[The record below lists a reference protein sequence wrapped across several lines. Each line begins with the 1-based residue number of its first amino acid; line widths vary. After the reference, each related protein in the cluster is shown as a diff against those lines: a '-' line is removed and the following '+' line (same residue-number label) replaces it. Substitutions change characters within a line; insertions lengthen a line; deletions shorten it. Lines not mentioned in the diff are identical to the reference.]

1 MIFLN
6 LALRN
11 VFRNR
16 ERSLLTLIGVLLAIG
31 SFVALVSLAE
41 GLYRRVSVEL
51 MGRSGD
57 LYLMPS
63 VAGVILPTG
72 PIGTVGL
79 TSDTI
84 SADALAKVRGLA
96 NVQKADGIGR
106 QIWTGKRAVIPVLE
120 IPPDS
125 IQAYFPQLQAVSG
138 ALIAS
143 DAENQLMLGVG
154 VAQAEFPNGTASTI
168 MHGQSEYQ
176 VAAVVRGGG
185 FRDYFAYLP
194 LASDRAEK
202 GYQEVWIQL
211 ADKAQAEGTR
221 KEIMALQLPGVRVI
235 TAEEY
240 LGQLKEFINYAWL
253 LQFAISSIGV
263 LIAITAAMNT
273 MLMSTYERLREFST
287 LRAIGASR
295 LTVVMMI
302 FSESIILSVV
312 GGLLGLVFGW
322 LASGLLDRAVVVLL
336 QVPFP
341 LAQVTPRLLLEA
353 LALSAFVGFVG
364 SCIPAVLVWRL
375 NLVDGLRWD

>member
-6 LALRN
+6 LAIRN

-41 GLYRRVSVEL
+41 GLYRRVYVEL
-51 MGRSGD
+51 MGRSVD
-57 LYLMPS
+57 LYLMPAD
-63 VAGVILPTG
+63 AGVILPTG

-84 SADALAKVRGLA
+84 SAEALEKVRQLK
-96 NVQKADGIGR
+96 NVQKAEGIGR
-106 QIWTGKRAVIPVLE
+106 QIWTGKRTVIPVLE

-125 IQAYFPQLQAVSG
+125 LQAYFPNLQATSG
-138 ALIAS
+138 ELLAPDS
-143 DAENQLMLGVG
+143 EHEVMLGVG
-154 VAQAEFPNGTASTI
+154 VAHAEFPGGMANVI
-168 MHGQSEYQ
+168 QHGQTEFQ
-176 VAAVVRGGG
+176 VKAIVRGGG
-185 FRDYFAYLP
+185 FRDYFAYVP

-202 GYQEVWIQL
+202 GFQEVWIQC
-211 ADKAQAEGTR
+211 ADKQQAEGTR
-221 KEIMALQLPGVRVI
+221 AEINNLQLPGVRVVS
-235 TAEEY
+235 AAEY
-240 LGQLKEFINYAWL
+240 LGQLKDFINYAWL
-253 LQFAISSIGV
+253 LQFAIASIGV
-263 LIAITAAMNT
+263 LISITAAMNT

-295 LTVVMMI
+295 LTVVLMI
-302 FSESIILSVV
+302 LSESVILSMA
-312 GGLLGLVFGW
+312 GGMLGLIFGW

-341 LAQVTPRLLLEA
+341 LAQVTPRLLAEA
-353 LALSAFVGFVG
+353 LGLSAFVGMVG
-364 SCIPAVLVWRL
+364 SIIPAWLVWRL

>member
-6 LALRN
+6 LAVRN

-41 GLYRRVSVEL
+41 GLYRRVFTEL
-51 MGRSGD
+51 RGRSVD
-57 LYLMPS
+57 LYLMPAD
-63 VAGVILPTG
+63 AGVILPTG

-84 SADALAKVRGLA
+84 SAQAVEQVRALK

-106 QIWTGKRAVIPVLE
+106 QIWTGKRTVIPVLE

-125 IQAYFPQLQAVSG
+125 IRAYLPNLQPTSG
-138 ALIAS
+138 ELLAPDS
-143 DAENQLMLGVG
+143 EQQVMLGVG
-154 VAQAEFPNGTASTI
+154 VAHAEFPQGTANAI
-168 MHGQSEYQ
+168 QHGQTEYQ
-176 VAAVVRGGG
+176 VAAIVRGGG
-185 FRDYFAYLP
+185 FRDYFAYVP
-194 LASDRAEK
+194 LAADRAEK

-211 ADKAQAEGTR
+211 TDKAQVEGTR
-221 KEIMALQLPGVRVI
+221 TEINNLQLPGVRVVSS
-235 TAEEY
+235 EEY
-240 LGQLKEFINYAWL
+240 LGQLKDFINYAWL
-253 LQFAISSIGV
+253 LQFAIASIGV
-263 LIAITAAMNT
+263 LISITAAMNT

-295 LTVVMMI
+295 LTVVLMI
-302 FSESIILSVV
+302 LSESVILSMA
-312 GGLLGLVFGW
+312 GGFLGLAFGW

-353 LALSAFVGFVG
+353 LGLSAFVGMVG
-364 SCIPAVLVWRL
+364 SIIPAWLVWRL

>member
-41 GLYRRVSVEL
+41 GLYRRVWIEL
-51 MGRSGD
+51 RGRSVD
-57 LYLMPS
+57 LYLMPAD
-63 VAGVILPTG
+63 AGVMLPTG

-84 SADALAKVRGLA
+84 SQDALEKVRALK

-125 IQAYFPQLQAVSG
+125 LSAWFPNLQPTSG
-138 ALIAS
+138 EIITADS
-143 DAENQLMLGVG
+143 EKQVMLGVG
-154 VAQAEFPNGTASTI
+154 VAHTEFPNGVANVLQ
-168 MHGQSEYQ
+168 HGQTEYQ
-176 VAAVVRGGG
+176 VAAIVRGGG
-185 FRDYFAYLP
+185 FRDYFAYVP
-194 LASDRAEK
+194 IAPDRAEK
-202 GYQEVWIQL
+202 GYQEVWIQV

-221 KEIMALQLPGVRVI
+221 TEINNLQLPGVRVI
-235 TAEEY
+235 SSDEY
-240 LGQLKEFINYAWL
+240 MGQLKDFINYAWL

-263 LIAITAAMNT
+263 LISITAAMNT

-287 LRAIGASR
+287 LRAIGATR
-295 LTVVMMI
+295 LTVVLMI
-302 FSESIILSVV
+302 LSESVILSMA
-312 GGLLGLVFGW
+312 GGCLGLIFGW

-341 LAQVTPRLLLEA
+341 LAQVTPRLLAEA
-353 LALSAFVGFVG
+353 MALSAFVGVVG
-364 SCIPAVLVWRL
+364 SIIPAWLVWRL